1 MNAPDTESRMYKL
14 NRRQKAAREKERSR
28 GEAAREAGGFCRAE
42 RTGKQR
48 VIHCAFFTVYLHLHC
63 PYPLAWVY
71 KLVGSSAFSSF
82 SAITT
87 STTIAAAAVGSQVT
101 TVRLP
106 LQRNDMISCI
116 LRTANGLRPYR
127 TRQSKARKCSSYR
140 LY

>member
-1 MNAPDTESRMYKL
+1 MEKLHVRLGDSAGRRGQVNKES
-14 NRRQKAAREKERSR
+14 
-28 GEAAREAGGFCRAE
+28 
-42 RTGKQR
+42 
-48 VIHCAFFTVYLHLHC
+48 FTVQFSVYLHLHC

-87 STTIAAAAVGSQVT
+87 STTIATAAVGSQVT